1 MHGWMSARDG
11 GRKGKAERPFSKKE
25 RVPTGTLESRRKP
38 WTKRVKNSNGVYR
51 RVCAAVRR
59 HRAVCGF
66 LQPERVRHA
75 KPAEPAGRGAGA
87 GCGCAVRRVV
97 AAPAARPGQKAAPD
111 AAGGVFHAV
120 LFGAGPC
127 GQGAGGG
134 CYRRL
139 GFRHRAARRAGL
151 CGRRCAGRYLFQ
163 QFPQQPAAHAA
174 VGGVVPSAA
183 GLWCDG
189 GV

>member
-1 MHGWMSARDG
+1 MAG
-11 GRKGKAERPFSKKE
+11 GRGRLKGLFSKKE

-38 WTKRVKNSNGVYR
+38 WTKRVKNSNGR
-51 RVCAAVRR
+51 LQARLRCCSPSSCCVRFSATR
-59 HRAVCGF
+59 TCSARKARGACW
-66 LQPERVRHA
+66 P
-75 KPAEPAGRGAGA
+75 GAGA
-87 GCGCAVRRVV
+87 GCGCAVRRVA

-134 CYRRL
+134 CHRRL

-151 CGRRCAGRYLFQ
+151 CGRRCAGRHLFQ

-174 VGGVVPSAA
+174 VGRVVPSAA